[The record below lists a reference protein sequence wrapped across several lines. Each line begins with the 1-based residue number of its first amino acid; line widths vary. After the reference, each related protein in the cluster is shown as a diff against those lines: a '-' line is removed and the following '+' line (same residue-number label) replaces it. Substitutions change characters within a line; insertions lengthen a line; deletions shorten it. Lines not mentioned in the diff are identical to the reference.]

1 MRATAAFCPISIW
14 TIKKALGPTAQMAKG
29 RCQRENKNKKKKKIE
44 IYFEQT
50 TLFEISI
57 EIYY

>member
-29 RCQRENKNKKKKKIE
+29 RCQRENKNKKKKKN
-44 IYFEQT
+44 
-50 TLFEISI
+50 
-57 EIYY
+57 

>member
-29 RCQRENKNKKKKKIE
+29 RCQRENKNKKKKKLKFILNKRL
-44 IYFEQT
+44 YLKFP
-50 TLFEISI
+50 
-57 EIYY
+57 